1 MDRSALHNLIDTLAG
16 GRVACLGDVML
27 DRFTYGAVSRVS
39 PEAPIPVLR
48 IDREAEMLGGAGNV
62 ARNLAAL
69 GVETVLIAAV
79 GDDAAGRAVA
89 ELAASEAN
97 IAARLIVEA
106 GRPTTLKTRYVADG
120 QQLLRA
126 DAETTAAPSAA
137 TVAALLAAL
146 DAALETADV
155 LVLSDYAKGV
165 LCDAVLAAA
174 IRKATAAGV
183 PVVADPKRRDIAA
196 YAGVTLLKP
205 NVAELAAAAG
215 LACDDDAGV
224 AAAAAALLAG
234 EDIAAMLVSRSG
246 AGVSLVTAEGVAT
259 HLPADAREVFDVSGA
274 GDTVVAT
281 AAAALAAG
289 ADLEQAARLANLA
302 GGVVVGKVGTAVV
315 HADDLAAALASAE
328 ATAQDAKIVTATG
341 AAERVARWRAR
352 GLSVGFTNG
361 CFDILHPGHVSLL
374 RQARAACDRL
384 IVGLNSDVS
393 VARLKGPDRPV
404 QTETARARV
413 LASLEAADLV
423 VVFADDTPL
432 ALLQTLKPDLLVKG
446 ADYTLDQVV
455 GAREVRAWG
464 GRVLLADIVDGHST
478 TGTIARM
485 NRATGGGG

>member
-1 MDRSALHNLIDTLAG
+1 MLAG

-69 GVETVLIAAV
+69 GVETVLIAV
-79 GDDAAGRAVA
+79 IGDDASGRAVGALATA
-89 ELAASEAN
+89 EPD
-97 IAARLIVEA
+97 IDARLIVEA
-106 GRPTTLKTRYVADG
+106 GRPTSLKTRYVADG

-126 DAETTAAPSAA
+126 DAETDAALAAETA
-137 TVAALLAAL
+137 TQLLAAL
-146 DAALETADV
+146 DAALKTAQV

-165 LCDAVLAAA
+165 LGDDVLATA
-174 IRKATAAGV
+174 IDKAKVAGV
-183 PVVADPKRRDIAA
+183 PVIADPKRRDIAA

-205 NVAELAAAAG
+205 NVGELAAASG
-215 LACDDDAGV
+215 LPCDDDAGV
-224 AAAAAALLAG
+224 AAAAAKLLKG
-234 EDIAAMLVSRSG
+234 SGIAAMLVSRSG
-246 AGVSLVTAEGVAT
+246 AGVSLVTAGGAVT

-315 HADDLAAALASAE
+315 HAEDLTAALTSAE
-328 ATAQDAKIVTATG
+328 ASAQDAKIVTVAG

-352 GLSVGFTNG
+352 GLRVGFTNG

-384 IVGLNSDVS
+384 IVGLNSDAS

-413 LASLEAADLV
+413 LASIASADLV
-423 VVFADDTPL
+423 VVFDEDTPL
-432 ALLQTLKPDLLVKG
+432 KLLEALKPDLLVKG
-446 ADYTLDQVV
+446 ADYTVDQVV
-455 GAREVRAWG
+455 GAKEVQSWG

-485 NRATGGGG
+485 NRASGGGV

>member
-1 MDRSALHNLIDTLAG
+1 MDGSALHNLIDTLAN
-16 GRVACLGDVML
+16 GRVVCLGDVML

-79 GDDAAGRAVA
+79 GDDAPGRVVT
-89 ELAASEAN
+89 ELAASEVN
-97 IAARLIVEA
+97 VEARLIVEA

-126 DAETTAAPSAA
+126 DAETASALSAA
-137 TVAALLAAL
+137 TVADLLAAL
-146 DAALETADV
+146 DAALMTADV

-165 LCDAVLAAA
+165 LGDDVLAAA
-174 IRKATAAGV
+174 IEKAKAAGV

-205 NVAELAAAAG
+205 NVGELAAASG

-224 AAAAAALLAG
+224 AAAAAKLLAG
-234 EDIAAMLVSRSG
+234 NDIAAMLVSRSG
-246 AGVSLVTAEGVAT
+246 AGVSLVTADGAAT

-315 HADDLAAALASAE
+315 HADDLAAALTSAE
-328 ATAQDAKIVTATG
+328 ASAQDAKIVTATG

-352 GLSVGFTNG
+352 GLRVGFTNG

-384 IVGLNSDVS
+384 IVGLNSDAS

-413 LASLEAADLV
+413 LASIASADLV
-423 VVFADDTPL
+423 VVFDEDTPL
-432 ALLQTLKPDLLVKG
+432 KLLETLKPDLLVKG
-446 ADYTLDQVV
+446 ADYTIDQVV
-455 GAREVRAWG
+455 GAKEVQAWG

-485 NRATGGGG
+485 NRASGGGA